1 VSAGRTVGIAG
12 DRLIRPGP
20 RAFDAL
26 EELAAAFAKLRR

>member
-1 VSAGRTVGIAG
+1 VGIAG

-26 EELAAAFAKLRR
+26 EELAEALGKVSR